1 MRNAR
6 EHKDAGG
13 MLGGG
18 VEIFG
23 REDRLTKRYDI
34 EGESVPRPDLS
45 LTARNGRR
53 DQLGLHGPIV
63 PEEPHWLPPIGPRKG
78 DCASNDIDT

>member
-6 EHKDAGG
+6 EHTEAGG

-34 EGESVPRPDLS
+34 EGRLS
-45 LTARNGRR
+45 L
-53 DQLGLHGPIV
+53 GLTYH
-63 PEEPHWLPPIGPRKG
+63 
-78 DCASNDIDT
+78 

>member
-1 MRNAR
+1 
-6 EHKDAGG
+6 

-34 EGESVPRPDLS
+34 EGASVPRPDLS
-45 LTARNGRR
+45 LAARNGRR

-63 PEEPHWLPPIGPRKG
+63 PEEPHWLSPTGPRKG
-78 DCASNDIDT
+78 DCASNGTDT